1 MSRYA
6 NVHWHTVSY
15 INLPWYLV
23 PTWSLSGYRAVAKLP
38 EQTGAASEWRPWQR
52 SELPRSRR
60 GHEWVGALPQW
71 LIPAGLIRAFQ
82 LQRVSETCLGWLRP
96 LCARGAVWWVQ
107 ILAPPFTSC
116 MRPRKKW
123 IALCFS
129 FIVCEPVHR
138 LFMRNKWGGPCKYL
152 EVPGP

>member
-1 MSRYA
+1 MYVDIQFLTSISLGIWCPHG
-6 NVHWHTVSY
+6 VLGSTELW
-15 INLPWYLV
+15 
-23 PTWSLSGYRAVAKLP
+23 PTSWIDQGSIRVEALA
-38 EQTGAASEWRPWQR
+38 QR

-82 LQRVSETCLGWLRP
+82 LQRVSEICLGWLRP

-107 ILAPPFTSC
+107 IPVPPFTSC
-116 MRPRKKW
+116 TRPRKKW
-123 IALCFS
+123 SALCFS
-129 FIVCEPVHR
+129 FIICEPVHR
-138 LFMRNKWGGPCKYL
+138 LLMRNKWGGPCKYL